1 MHLKP
6 CVNSGALEWQVVPV
20 PLVSLAVFLFFQTL
34 YSPTTLYDKFG
45 DRILTI
51 GGKDVVN
58 KSI

>member
-6 CVNSGALEWQVVPV
+6 RVNSGALEWQVVPV